1 MIEETDVIETNII
14 FATEVKVDAKVRKV
28 TTYGNP
34 EPEYKLVEIAGVS
47 IDSDILDDEDNKKIV
62 KVLREIVLD
71 KVKIYEK
78 DLKGYALK
86 QK

>member
-1 MIEETDVIETNII
+1 MTEETDVIETNIM

-28 TTYGNP
+28 TTYGSQQ
-34 EPEYKLVEIAGVS
+34 PEYKLVEIAGIS
-47 IDSDILDDEDNKKIV
+47 IDSDILDEDNKKIV

>member
-1 MIEETDVIETNII
+1 MTEETDVIETNIM

-28 TTYGNP
+28 TTYGSQQ
-34 EPEYKLVEIAGVS
+34 PEYKLVEIAGIS

-78 DLKGYALK
+78 DLKEYTLK
-86 QK
+86 K